1 MRILSLFIFIILLSC
16 SNNNA
21 KNNSIKI
28 DINDD
33 LTFNEFKILIE
44 NKGLEKE
51 YPDINKWKM
60 I

>member
-1 MRILSLFIFIILLSC
+1 MRILLPFIFTILFSC

-21 KNNSIKI
+21 ENKSIII

-44 NKGLEKE
+44 NIGLEKD
-51 YPDINKWKM
+51 YPDINK
-60 I
+60 